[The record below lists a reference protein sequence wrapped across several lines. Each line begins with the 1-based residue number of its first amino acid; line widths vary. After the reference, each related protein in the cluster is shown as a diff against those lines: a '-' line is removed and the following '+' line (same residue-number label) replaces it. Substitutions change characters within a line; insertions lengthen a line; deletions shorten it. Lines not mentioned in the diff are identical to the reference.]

1 MSVRVTFTSGGL
13 QLDGVLAEPEG
24 TRESGFPAVIIC
36 HGFPTPYLK
45 ADVIGLAFESLA
57 ERIAHELNWVALSF
71 TYRGCGLSE
80 GDFSIAGW
88 LQDIQ
93 AAVDLLMAR
102 GDITGVWLMGFGT
115 GGALSICAAA
125 ADDRVQGVASVAGP
139 ADFSDWAEDPKQ
151 LLHHARTIGAVRS
164 RDFPPDFEAWSA
176 EFRGINAADRVG
188 EMSHR
193 PLMVMHGNDDIS
205 VPVFDSR
212 IVADAHGSAEL
223 RVLQGVG
230 HSMRHDPRAIAV
242 LLGWLQRQR

>member
-1 MSVRVTFTSGGL
+1 MSVRAAISSGGF

-24 TRESGFPAVIIC
+24 SREIGFPAVVIC

-57 ERIAHELNWVALSF
+57 ERIAKELNWVALSF

-80 GDFSIAGW
+80 GEFSIAGW

-93 AAVDLLMAR
+93 AAIDLLMDR

-115 GGALSICAAA
+115 GGALSVCAAS
-125 ADDRVQGVASVAGP
+125 ADDRVKGVASVAGP

-164 RDFPPDFEAWSA
+164 TEFPPDFEAWSA
-176 EFRGINAADRVG
+176 EFRGINAADRAG
-188 EMSHR
+188 ELSDR
-193 PLMVMHGNDDIS
+193 PLMVMHGNDDLS

-212 IVADAHGSAEL
+212 IVADSHGSAEL

-230 HSMRHDPRAIAV
+230 HSMRHDPRAVAV